1 MKTITEVLKI
11 GKAFKNKLSR
21 ATNKNIEIVHTG
33 KMKLKK
39 MSRQARIKASDAIFE
54 EVENMIMECK
64 NESEFFYNNFECSI
78 KIKFK

>member
-1 MKTITEVLKI
+1 METITEVLKLS
-11 GKAFKNKLSR
+11 KAFKNKLSR

-39 MSRQARIKASDAIFE
+39 MSILARIKASNAIFE
-54 EVENMIMECK
+54 EVEKMEKECK